1 MDKRYFAYI
10 DRNDRNILYQ
20 ATFAPRVDVDEVL
33 ANDDNYIEIFFEME
47 NGKVYT
53 LENGLAVENIEIKKE
68 RDERAVRE
76 KIKMMIEATNKYMMS
91 DASLFYDAEFLKAV
105 KNFRKKLMEIY
116 KNDDDISATALPE
129 MPIEKGVFDG
139 IQ

>member
-20 ATFAPRVDVDEVL
+20 TTFAPGVDVDEVL
-33 ANDDNYIEIFFEME
+33 KNDDNYIEIFFEME

-53 LENGLAVENIEIKKE
+53 LENGLAVENTEIKKE

-76 KIKMMIEATNKYMMS
+76 KIKALIESTNKYMMS
-91 DASLFYDAEFLKAV
+91 DASLFYDADFLKAI

-116 KNDDDISATALPE
+116 KNDDDISVTALPE